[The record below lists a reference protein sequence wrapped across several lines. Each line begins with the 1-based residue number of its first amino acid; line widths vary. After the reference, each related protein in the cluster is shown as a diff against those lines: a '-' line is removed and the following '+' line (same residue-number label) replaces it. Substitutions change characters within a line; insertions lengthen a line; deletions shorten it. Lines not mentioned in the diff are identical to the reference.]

1 MKHLFFLIV
10 VSLCSLVSNARE
22 RVCFDNDWKFILGDS
37 AQMASPEYN
46 DSHWRTLNVPHDWA
60 IEGDFHDSNPSGASG
75 GALPGGIGWYR
86 KHFTLSSLVS
96 PQLSSRVSP
105 QLSSRAQSRDLLP
118 HLFLSFDGVYMNS
131 TVYINGKKVG
141 TRPYGYSSFEYDI
154 TPYVHEGENVV
165 AVRVDN
171 SDQPNSR
178 WYSGCG
184 IYRHVWLT
192 KTHPIHIKHWGVY
205 IHNGKVEVDYIN
217 PTNQKVTVKNEL
229 LDANGKVI
237 ARQSSRHSPR
247 LSSRA
252 TSRDLSTSVEMTT
265 GKDVSSRHSPRLSS
279 RHSPRLSS
287 RATSR
292 DLLNAEGKQKNRT
305 IKLWSCESPNI
316 YTVRTQLI
324 VAGQVVDEVT
334 TTTGFRDFKFDPKTG
349 FWLNGKNF
357 KLNGVCEHHDFG
369 CLGSALNEDALHR
382 KLTKLKAMGVNAI
395 RCSHNPPAPELLNM
409 CDTMGIIVMDE
420 SFDMWRR
427 RKTQNDYAR
436 FFDEWHERD
445 LTDLVLRDRNHPSV
459 LMWSIGNEVLEQWSD
474 AKADTL
480 TLEQANLILNAG
492 HDAST
497 LAKEGELSVNSLL
510 TRHLAEIIKR
520 YDTTRPI
527 TAGCN
532 EVNPNNHLF
541 KSGAIDIIGFNYH
554 HQMVKDFPKNFPDK
568 PMIFSES
575 VSALQTRGF
584 YMMPSDSI
592 YRAPKQWWLPYT
604 DPTFMCSAYDNMSAS
619 WGSTHEETWDVVKN
633 TPYVGGQFIW
643 TGFDYIGEPTPYG
656 FPARSSYFGV
666 IDLAGFPKDSYYMY
680 QSEWTDKP
688 MLHLFPHW
696 NWRPGQTIDLWAYYN
711 QADEVEL
718 FINGQSQGIKSKLP
732 SRATPGD
739 LSTSCVLSVASDQ
752 RSSAVEMTV
761 GKDVSSRAQ
770 SRDLCTKYHAAWRVP
785 FAPGEITAVSRK
797 NGKTVCTQTIK
808 TAGPPHHL
816 RLSIDY
822 QGKTTTFITVEVVD
836 KDGNLCPWAENQIEF
851 STTGGAK
858 ILGTDNGCQTSME
871 RFQAPRRKA
880 FFGKCLVVVQHPM
893 TSGAPS
899 MSSRPSPLM
908 SSRPSPLMSSRPSPL
923 MSSRATS
930 RDLTNSPT
938 LTAQSIDLLPSS
950 IQF

>member
-1 MKHLFFLIV
+1 MKKYIFLIIAV
-10 VSLCSLVSNARE
+10 LSSLACQARE
-22 RVCFDNDWKFILGDS
+22 RVCFDSDWRFCLGDS
-37 AQMASPEYN
+37 AQMAGAEYN
-46 DSHWRTLNVPHDWA
+46 DSWWRKLDVPHDWA
-60 IEGDFHDSNPSGASG
+60 IEGDFYASNPSGAGG
-75 GALPGGIGWYR
+75 GALPGGVGWYR
-86 KHFTLSSLVS
+86 KHFDISSFS
-96 PQLSSRVSP
+96 PLTS
-105 QLSSRAQSRDLLP
+105 
-118 HLFLSFDGVYMNS
+118 HLYIEFDGVYMNS
-131 TVYINGKKVG
+131 TVYINGQKVG
-141 TRPYGYSSFEYDI
+141 FRPYGYSSFEYDI
-154 TPYVHEGENVV
+154 TPYVHAGQNVV

-192 KTHPIHIKHWGVY
+192 KTNPIHVKHWGVY
-205 IHNGKVEVDYIN
+205 VHDGKVDVDYEN
-217 PTNQKVTVKNEL
+217 PTKQKVTVVNTL
-229 LDANGKVI
+229 IDAKGKTI
-237 ARQSSRHSPR
+237 ATAKGNHSPLRSSSAR
-247 LSSRA
+247 LLPTGRK
-252 TSRDLSTSVEMTT
+252 TSHLSPLH
-265 GKDVSSRHSPRLSS
+265 K
-279 RHSPRLSS
+279 
-287 RATSR
+287 
-292 DLLNAEGKQKNRT
+292 
-305 IKLWSCESPNI
+305 WSCEDPYI
-316 YTVRTQLI
+316 YKVRTQLM
-324 VAGQVVDEVT
+324 VGGKVVDEVE
-334 TTTGFRDFKFDPKTG
+334 TTTGFRDFKFNANTG

-382 KLTKLKAMGVNAI
+382 KLAKLKAMGVNAI

-427 RKTQNDYAR
+427 KKTQNDYAR

-510 TRHLAEIIKR
+510 TRHLAEIVKR

-532 EVNPNNHLF
+532 EPSPNNHLF

-554 HQMVKDFPKNFPDK
+554 HQWVKGVPQNFPNK
-568 PMIFSES
+568 PFIFSES
-575 VSALQTRGF
+575 VSALQTRGY
-584 YMMPSDSI
+584 YMMPSDSV

-604 DPTFMCSAYDNMSAS
+604 DPSFMCSAYDNMSAS
-619 WGSTHEETWDVVKN
+619 WGSTHEETWDVVKH

-656 FPARSSYFGV
+656 FPARSSYFGL

-680 QSEWTDKP
+680 QSEWTTKP

-696 NWRPGQTIDLWAYYN
+696 NWLPGQTIDLWAYYN
-711 QADEVEL
+711 NADEVEL
-718 FINGQSQGIKSKLP
+718 FINGKSQGVRSKSTQKGRFL
-732 SRATPGD
+732 
-739 LSTSCVLSVASDQ
+739 
-752 RSSAVEMTV
+752 
-761 GKDVSSRAQ
+761 
-770 SRDLCTKYHAAWRVP
+770 LCTEYHVGWRVK
-785 FAPGEITAVSRK
+785 FEPGEIKAVSRK
-797 NGKTVCTQTIK
+797 DGKEVCSQIIK
-808 TAGPPHHL
+808 TAGQPDHI
-816 RLSIDY
+816 RLTTDY
-822 QGKTTTFITVEVVD
+822 KGKNTTFINVEVVD

-851 STTGGAK
+851 STTGEAK

-880 FFGKCLVVVQHPM
+880 FFGKCLVVV
-893 TSGAPS
+893 GG
-899 MSSRPSPLM
+899 
-908 SSRPSPLMSSRPSPL
+908 
-923 MSSRATS
+923 
-930 RDLTNSPT
+930 NGT
-938 LTAQSIDLLPSS
+938 LHAESIDLKPST
-950 IQF
+950 IKF